1 MTMEQG
7 LISRHAM
14 KRATKKMT
22 ILYLLRLLAAEALD
36 KRRRLREAEAVAA
49 AVAAVGEGKESRGGV
64 GRMSCTYA
72 S

>member
-14 KRATKKMT
+14 KATKKMT
-22 ILYLLRLLAAEALD
+22 ILYLLRLLAAGAVD
-36 KRRRLREAEAVAA
+36 NRRRLRETEAVAA

>member
-1 MTMEQG
+1 MEHG

-22 ILYLLRLLAAEALD
+22 TLYLWRLLAAEAVE
-36 KRRRLREAEAVAA
+36 KRRRLREVEAVAA
-49 AVAAVGEGKESRGGV
+49 VVAVGEGKESRGVV
-64 GRMSCTYA
+64 GRMSCTDA